1 MKLNLYIMEIKATLI
16 PYSMLREDRLS
27 WSSSPSGEFRLKDAY
42 RIANAKE
49 SKPKI
54 QPFGG
59 V

>member
-1 MKLNLYIMEIKATLI
+1 MEIKATLI

-42 RIANAKE
+42 RIANVKE

-54 QPFGG
+54 QPFSG